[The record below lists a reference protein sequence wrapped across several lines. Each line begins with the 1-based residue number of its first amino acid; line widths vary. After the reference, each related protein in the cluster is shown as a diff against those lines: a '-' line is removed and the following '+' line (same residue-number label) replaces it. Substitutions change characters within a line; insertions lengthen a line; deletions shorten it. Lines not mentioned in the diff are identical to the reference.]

1 MRNGIT
7 PIYYMH
13 KAGVNI
19 ALGLDEKTF
28 NGDDD
33 AISELRMIFCLH
45 RLSGY
50 ELDQTPALSP
60 YEILA
65 MGTNNAARVLGLE
78 NKVGRLAVGMKAD
91 LITVDTEV
99 IMNDPWTFPD
109 IDPGTAFIHRA
120 RGAHVQNVMINGTLV
135 MKDRQST
142 TMDIDALYHE
152 IRTGAN
158 KGLTPEEK
166 RFADFLAEI
175 KPYEQRWYAHKT
187 DFPKEP
193 FYHVNARR

>member
-1 MRNGIT
+1 
-7 PIYYMH
+7 
-13 KAGVNI
+13 
-19 ALGLDEKTF
+19 
-28 NGDDD
+28 
-33 AISELRMIFCLH
+33 
-45 RLSGY
+45 
-50 ELDQTPALSP
+50 
-60 YEILA
+60 

-109 IDPGTAFIHRA
+109 IDIGTAFIHRA

-152 IRTGAN
+152 VRTAAN

-175 KPYEQRWYAHKT
+175 KPYEQRWYAHKA